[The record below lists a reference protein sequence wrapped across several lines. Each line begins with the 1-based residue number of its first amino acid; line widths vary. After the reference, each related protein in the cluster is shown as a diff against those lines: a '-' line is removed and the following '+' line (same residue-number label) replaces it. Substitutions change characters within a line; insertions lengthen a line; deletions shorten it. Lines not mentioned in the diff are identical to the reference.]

1 MTAPMPVYAIYCRLS
16 RKKTRSRTDKTVERQ
31 EALCRKY
38 AAEQGLAIAEGHLY
52 VDPHRSA
59 WKPDGKREAWDAM
72 IAAGQRREFDG
83 LLAYKVDRFARNVR
97 DAEDLVDLAG
107 KRRVVVDGPH
117 SGQIDLSTAS
127 GRHRFREA
135 AVQAAAESDNTSERV
150 KDALTERAADGLLLG
165 GGRLFGF
172 EVLSEMRE
180 EDDDVDARQRPDEVE
195 LIREAAA
202 RLLAGEYLAH
212 IAASFNERVP
222 PIPTVRGGQ
231 WNGRNLGRMLGAAR
245 YGGHSTL
252 NGEVVGR
259 AAGDPVLD
267 ADTYAQVQA
276 VLAGRRRGRRATGQ
290 WPLTGVLRCGHPDC
304 WQKCRTMAGH
314 TSSRNGARQYIC
326 ARSNG
331 GCGRTVMAVPVEE
344 IVKARVL
351 IDANDPELVAELSAE
366 GAELADARAAAA
378 AEVERLDGLLA
389 DLEAR
394 RANEQIRLHAYE
406 AAKRVLDKRITAAE
420 AALEVLG
427 APATLGSGIGAI
439 LPAEYDAMTP
449 AEVKL
454 LIAGLHLEITVLP
467 VGPGALRNRFDPRRV
482 QIRP

>member
-150 KDALTERAADGLLLG
+150 KDALAERAANGLLLG

-172 EVLSEMRE
+172 EVLSDVRAE
-180 EDDDVDARQRPDEVE
+180 EDDVDARQKPDEVE

-202 RLLAGEYLAH
+202 RLLAGEHLAH
-212 IAASFNERVP
+212 IAAFLNERG
-222 PIPTVRGGQ
+222 ITTVRGGQ
-231 WNGRNLGRMLGAAR
+231 WNGRNLGRTLGAAR
-245 YGGHSTL
+245 YGGVATF
-252 NGEVVGR
+252 NGKEVGQ

-276 VLAGRRRGRRATGQ
+276 VLAGRRRGRRATGL
-290 WPLTGVLRCGHPDC
+290 WPLTGVLRCGCCTTTTSP
-304 WQKCRTMAGH
+304 RTMAGH

-351 IDANDPELVAELSAE
+351 ADANDPELVAELSAE
-366 GAELADARAAAA
+366 GAELSEARAAASTQ
-378 AEVERLDGLLA
+378 VERLDKMLA
-389 DLEAR
+389 DLEER
-394 RANEQIRLHAYE
+394 RALEQIRLHAYE

-467 VGPGALRNRFDPRRV
+467 VGPGAVRNRFDPRRV